1 MIELL
6 AQIQATLNAARYS
19 TWVAELDAIPVI
31 CFEDEVI
38 LGFVSAFSKPNDLV
52 TRWKATEMSFLRRF
66 APNIRSAGDKAWN
79 VYSVFLCSEAA
90 TNTEAREI
98 RWIEEDLER
107 TRKLT
112 ANGVS
117 TREDVTIALLPLLP
131 LQHQPLLLTDDI
143 KERLTR
149 RIQTIAP
156 RATEVALD
164 EEIPA
169 IEVARLLG
177 VPT

>member
-6 AQIQATLNAARYS
+6 AQIQATLNGARYS
-19 TWVAELDAIPVI
+19 TWLAEFETLPVI

-38 LGFVSAFSKPNDLV
+38 FGFVSVFSKPNDLI
-52 TRWKATEMSFLRRF
+52 TRWRATETSFLRRF

-90 TNTEAREI
+90 SDTEAREI

-112 ANGVS
+112 ANGVT

-149 RIQTIAP
+149 RIQAIAP
-156 RATEVALD
+156 RAAEVALD
-164 EEIPA
+164 EETPA

-177 VPT
+177 APQ